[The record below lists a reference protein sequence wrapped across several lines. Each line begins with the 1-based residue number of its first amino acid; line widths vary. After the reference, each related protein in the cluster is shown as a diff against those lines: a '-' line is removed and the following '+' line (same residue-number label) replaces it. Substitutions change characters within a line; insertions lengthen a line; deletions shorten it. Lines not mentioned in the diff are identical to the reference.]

1 MATQNQNLQ
10 SEKEGV
16 KYENIKFL
24 KNLLA
29 SGDDLKSLMPE
40 IKSMKRRIDEAIA
53 RGESLSS
60 SRAEKEPK
68 EQQETVKQVEQPK
81 LVKTEE
87 TTPVQPTVRAE
98 KKPQQPK
105 QSISAQTV
113 KEQKEQR
120 VEMPKQE
127 PKQPQ
132 AQPSKSSP
140 VVEKPTV
147 GSKQTYVPSYIKGV
161 VVPPPKPTIPSRP
174 KKPMNNGNRPE
185 RPNVA
190 RPQGTGFQNSIPRP
204 SSRPSLKLDLP
215 VISKDRSKSFENK
228 RKDSG
233 KVEDKK
239 TMNKRTLIRKGYIQ
253 DDVGEERMG
262 TRKLKNKKQK
272 QEIKYVQPEIKKAV
286 ITTENLTVKILS
298 EKIGK
303 TAQEIIFQLMQLG
316 IICNINSVVDFQ
328 TMELVANVL
337 GVELELKLDK
347 TAEMQLEEAHDEADK
362 EEDLVKRPPV
372 ITVMGHVDHG
382 KTSLLDAIRKTSV
395 ASGEAGGIT
404 QHIGAY
410 TVTLNG
416 SPITFLDTPGHEA
429 FTTMRLRGAMVT
441 DIAVIVVAAD
451 DCIMPQTVEAINHA
465 KAAGV
470 QIIVAVNKIDKP
482 GATPD
487 RVLQQM
493 TDYDLVPEV
502 WGGTVPVCYVSAKT
516 GQGVSELLET
526 ILLVAEVSELKA
538 NPNRMAKGSII
549 EAKLDKGRGPVA
561 TILVQNG
568 TLNVGDNVVAGTVC
582 GKIRNMFDDKGRIV
596 KSAGPSTAVS
606 VLGFEEVPNAGDQMI
621 AAEDASLARK
631 VAEERK
637 LKQKEE
643 IAAQNKPASLDDIFS
658 QLSTGETKELN
669 LIIKADVQG
678 SVEAVKQ
685 SLLKLSSDEVK
696 VKVVHGAVGAI
707 NESDIMLAKT
717 SNAVVIGFNIRPDN
731 NAKVIAE
738 REKID
743 VRTYSIIYE
752 AIDDVE
758 KAIKGMLDPKF
769 KENTLGRAEVRQVYK
784 ITGVGTVAGCM
795 VIDGKIVRNC
805 KVRLL
810 RAGVI
815 IYDGQLSSLKRFKDD
830 VKEVARGYDCGMSIQ
845 NFSDIKE
852 GDVIEAYVM
861 EQINE

>member
-1 MATQNQNLQ
+1 M
-10 SEKEGV
+10 G
-16 KYENIKFL
+16 YI
-24 KNLLA
+24 
-29 SGDDLKSLMPE
+29 DDNGFVIDEDGEVSNRRYKSL
-40 IKSMKRRIDEAIA
+40 KKKKD
-53 RGESLSS
+53 
-60 SRAEKEPK
+60 
-68 EQQETVKQVEQPK
+68 
-81 LVKTEE
+81 
-87 TTPVQPTVRAE
+87 VQAPTQYAKIE
-98 KKPQQPK
+98 
-105 QSISAQTV
+105 
-113 KEQKEQR
+113 
-120 VEMPKQE
+120 
-127 PKQPQ
+127 
-132 AQPSKSSP
+132 
-140 VVEKPTV
+140 
-147 GSKQTYVPSYIKGV
+147 
-161 VVPPPKPTIPSRP
+161 
-174 KKPMNNGNRPE
+174 
-185 RPNVA
+185 
-190 RPQGTGFQNSIPRP
+190 
-204 SSRPSLKLDLP
+204 
-215 VISKDRSKSFENK
+215 
-228 RKDSG
+228 
-233 KVEDKK
+233 
-239 TMNKRTLIRKGYIQ
+239 
-253 DDVGEERMG
+253 
-262 TRKLKNKKQK
+262 
-272 QEIKYVQPEIKKAV
+272 KAV
-286 ITTENLTVKILS
+286 ITSKIVPIKVLS

-303 TAQEIIFQLMQLG
+303 TGTEIIKQLFNLG
-316 IICNINSVVDFQ
+316 IVKTINESIDFE
-328 TMELVANVL
+328 TAELVANEL
-337 GVELELKLDK
+337 GIELELKVDD
-347 TAEMQLEEAHDEADK
+347 TAEESLSKVSADDEND
-362 EEDLVKRPPV
+362 ENLVPRPPV
-372 ITVMGHVDHG
+372 VTIMGHVDHG
-382 KTSLLDAIRKTSV
+382 KTSLLDYIRKANV

>member
-1 MATQNQNLQ
+1 MANVQQNSNDNLA
-10 SEKEGV
+10 G
-16 KYENIKFL
+16 IKL
-24 KNLLA
+24 GQQLLA
-29 SGDDLKSLMPE
+29 SGMDGVKERLKNARAKIDDTKKTLLEAKNNLLE
-40 IKSMKRRIDEAIA
+40 IRKRAEDEAA
-53 RGESLSS
+53 EKL
-60 SRAEKEPK
+60 RAEKEAELLKAAEAERKAK
-68 EQQETVKQVEQPK
+68 EA
-81 LVKTEE
+81 EE
-87 TTPVQPTVRAE
+87 TAAKAKEAEEAE
-98 KKPQQPK
+98 KAASAAAQEEKKEEKVQAEKTVAPTAPAAPKTNPNVQVRVFDDKPQRSQRP
-105 QSISAQTV
+105 QGGAAQ
-113 KEQKEQR
+113 
-120 VEMPKQE
+120 
-127 PKQPQ
+127 
-132 AQPSKSSP
+132 
-140 VVEKPTV
+140 
-147 GSKQTYVPSYIKGV
+147 G
-161 VVPPPKPTIPSRP
+161 SRP
-174 KKPMNNGNRPE
+174 QTG
-185 RPNVA
+185 A
-190 RPQGTGFQNSIPRP
+190 RPQGQSGFGQGRPNAGQRPQTTFAKPTVPPPQPSKPQN
-204 SSRPSLKLDLP
+204 KDFGKK
-215 VISKDRSKSFENK
+215 SKNSDNQQ
-228 RKDSG
+228 
-233 KVEDKK
+233 DKK
-239 TMNKRTLIRKGYIQ
+239 AKDKRTLIRMGYI
-253 DDVGEERMG
+253 DDNGFVMDEDGEVSNR
-262 TRKLKNKKQK
+262 RYKSLKKKK
-272 QEIKYVQPEIKKAV
+272 EVQAPTQYAKIEKAV
-286 ITTENLTVKILS
+286 ITSKIVPIKVLS

-303 TAQEIIFQLMQLG
+303 TGTEIIKQLFNLG
-316 IICNINSVVDFQ
+316 IVKTINESIDFE
-328 TMELVANVL
+328 TAELVANEL
-337 GVELELKLDK
+337 GIELELKVDD
-347 TAEMQLEEAHDEADK
+347 TAEESLSKVSADDEND
-362 EEDLVKRPPV
+362 ENLVPRPPV
-372 ITVMGHVDHG
+372 VTIMGHVDHG
-382 KTSLLDAIRKTSV
+382 KTSLLDYIRKANV

>member
-1 MATQNQNLQ
+1 MYKRQ
-10 SEKEGV
+10 G
-16 KYENIKFL
+16 YI
-24 KNLLA
+24 
-29 SGDDLKSLMPE
+29 DDNGFVIDEDGEVSNRRYKSL
-40 IKSMKRRIDEAIA
+40 KKKKD
-53 RGESLSS
+53 
-60 SRAEKEPK
+60 
-68 EQQETVKQVEQPK
+68 
-81 LVKTEE
+81 
-87 TTPVQPTVRAE
+87 VQAPTQYAKIE
-98 KKPQQPK
+98 
-105 QSISAQTV
+105 
-113 KEQKEQR
+113 
-120 VEMPKQE
+120 
-127 PKQPQ
+127 
-132 AQPSKSSP
+132 
-140 VVEKPTV
+140 
-147 GSKQTYVPSYIKGV
+147 
-161 VVPPPKPTIPSRP
+161 
-174 KKPMNNGNRPE
+174 
-185 RPNVA
+185 
-190 RPQGTGFQNSIPRP
+190 
-204 SSRPSLKLDLP
+204 
-215 VISKDRSKSFENK
+215 
-228 RKDSG
+228 
-233 KVEDKK
+233 
-239 TMNKRTLIRKGYIQ
+239 
-253 DDVGEERMG
+253 
-262 TRKLKNKKQK
+262 
-272 QEIKYVQPEIKKAV
+272 KAV
-286 ITTENLTVKILS
+286 ITSKIVPIKVLS

-303 TAQEIIFQLMQLG
+303 TGTEIIKQLFNLG
-316 IICNINSVVDFQ
+316 IVKTINESIDFE
-328 TMELVANVL
+328 TAELVANEL
-337 GVELELKLDK
+337 GIELELKVDD
-347 TAEMQLEEAHDEADK
+347 TAEESLSKVSADDEND
-362 EEDLVKRPPV
+362 ENLVPRPPV
-372 ITVMGHVDHG
+372 VTIMGHVDHG
-382 KTSLLDAIRKTSV
+382 KTSLLDYIRKANV

-470 QIIVAVNKIDKP
+470 QIIVAVNKIDKL

>member
-1 MATQNQNLQ
+1 M
-10 SEKEGV
+10 G
-16 KYENIKFL
+16 YI
-24 KNLLA
+24 
-29 SGDDLKSLMPE
+29 DDNGFVMDEDGEVSNRRYKSL
-40 IKSMKRRIDEAIA
+40 KKK
-53 RGESLSS
+53 
-60 SRAEKEPK
+60 KE
-68 EQQETVKQVEQPK
+68 VQV
-81 LVKTEE
+81 
-87 TTPVQPTVRAE
+87 PTQYAKIE
-98 KKPQQPK
+98 
-105 QSISAQTV
+105 
-113 KEQKEQR
+113 
-120 VEMPKQE
+120 
-127 PKQPQ
+127 
-132 AQPSKSSP
+132 
-140 VVEKPTV
+140 
-147 GSKQTYVPSYIKGV
+147 
-161 VVPPPKPTIPSRP
+161 
-174 KKPMNNGNRPE
+174 
-185 RPNVA
+185 
-190 RPQGTGFQNSIPRP
+190 
-204 SSRPSLKLDLP
+204 
-215 VISKDRSKSFENK
+215 
-228 RKDSG
+228 
-233 KVEDKK
+233 
-239 TMNKRTLIRKGYIQ
+239 
-253 DDVGEERMG
+253 
-262 TRKLKNKKQK
+262 
-272 QEIKYVQPEIKKAV
+272 KAV
-286 ITTENLTVKILS
+286 ITSKIVPIKVLS

-303 TAQEIIFQLMQLG
+303 TGTEIIKQLFNLG
-316 IICNINSVVDFQ
+316 IVKTINESIDFE
-328 TMELVANVL
+328 TAELVANEL
-337 GVELELKLDK
+337 GIELELKVDD
-347 TAEMQLEEAHDEADK
+347 TAEESLSKVSADDEND
-362 EEDLVKRPPV
+362 ENLVPRPPV
-372 ITVMGHVDHG
+372 VTIMGHVDHG
-382 KTSLLDAIRKTSV
+382 KTSLLDYIRKANV

-568 TLNVGDNVVAGTVC
+568 TLHVGDNVVAGTVC

-606 VLGFEEVPNAGDQMI
+606 VLGFEEVPNAGDQLI

-643 IAAQNKPASLDDIFS
+643 SAAQNKPASLDDIFS

-707 NESDIMLAKT
+707 NESDIMLAKPQTPSLSAST
-717 SNAVVIGFNIRPDN
+717 SGRITTQRSLP
-731 NAKVIAE
+731 NAKN
-738 REKID
+738 R
-743 VRTYSIIYE
+743 RQNLQYHLRSHRRRG
-752 AIDDVE
+752 

>member
-1 MATQNQNLQ
+1 MANVQNNSNDNLA
-10 SEKEGV
+10 
-16 KYENIKFL
+16 NIKL
-24 KNLLA
+24 GQQLLA
-29 SGDDLKSLMPE
+29 SGLDGVKERIKNARAKIDDTKKMLAEAKNNLLEIQRRAQDEEAARIKAAEEAELK
-40 IKSMKRRIDEAIA
+40 KQEAERLA
-53 RGESLSS
+53 
-60 SRAEKEPK
+60 AETSAQKEAEEKAAAKAEEAEAPA
-68 EQQETVKQVEQPK
+68 
-81 LVKTEE
+81 LKTESAQPVAAK
-87 TTPVQPTVRAE
+87 TPASTPNVQVRVFDDAP
-98 KKPQQPK
+98 KAPRKPQTSVQ
-105 QSISAQTV
+105 
-113 KEQKEQR
+113 
-120 VEMPKQE
+120 
-127 PKQPQ
+127 QPQ
-132 AQPSKSSP
+132 NGAKRPQGQDFRAQSKP
-140 VVEKPTV
+140 NAPQRPQGGFQKVA
-147 GSKQTYVPSYIKGV
+147 
-161 VVPPPKPTIPSRP
+161 VPPPQPP
-174 KKPMNNGNRPE
+174 KQQNKDFGKKAKNSDN
-185 RPNVA
+185 
-190 RPQGTGFQNSIPRP
+190 QG
-204 SSRPSLKLDLP
+204 
-215 VISKDRSKSFENK
+215 
-228 RKDSG
+228 
-233 KVEDKK
+233 DKK
-239 TMNKRTLIRKGYIQ
+239 AKDKRTLIRMGYITEGGFVM
-253 DDVGEERMG
+253 DEDGEVSNR
-262 TRKLKNKKQK
+262 RYKSLKKKK
-272 QEIKYVQPEIKKAV
+272 EVQAPVQHVKIEKAV
-286 ITTENLTVKILS
+286 ITSKIVPIKVLS

-303 TAQEIIFQLMQLG
+303 TGTEIIKQLFLLG
-316 IICNINSVVDFQ
+316 IVKTINESIDFE
-328 TMELVANVL
+328 TAELVSNEL
-337 GVELELKLDK
+337 GIELELKVDD
-347 TAEMQLEEAHDEADK
+347 TAEESLTKFSAD
-362 EEDLVKRPPV
+362 DDTDDNLVARPPV
-372 ITVMGHVDHG
+372 VTIMGHVDHG
-382 KTSLLDAIRKTSV
+382 KTSLLDYIRKANV

-410 TVTLNG
+410 TVSLNG

-470 QIIVAVNKIDKP
+470 NIVVAVNKIDKP

-526 ILLVAEVSELKA
+526 ILLVAEVAELKA

-549 EAKLDKGRGPVA
+549 EARLDKGRGPVA

-568 TLNVGDNVVAGTVC
+568 TLHVGDNVVAGTVC

-596 KSAGPSTAVS
+596 KSAGPSMAVS
-606 VLGFEEVPNAGDQMI
+606 VLGFEEVPNAGDQML
-621 AAEDASLARK
+621 AVEDASLARK

-637 LKQKEE
+637 LKLKEE
-643 IAAQNKPASLDDIFS
+643 AAQQSKPTSLDDIFS

-685 SLLKLSSDEVK
+685 SLLKLSGDEVK
-696 VKVVHGAVGAI
+696 VNVVHGAVGAI
-707 NESDIMLAKT
+707 NESDVMLAKT

-731 NAKVIAE
+731 NAKIIAE

-743 VRTYSIIYE
+743 IRTYSIIYE

-784 ITGVGTVAGCM
+784 ITGVGAVAGCM
-795 VIDGKIVRNC
+795 VIDGKVTRNS

-810 RAGVI
+810 RQGVI
-815 IYDGQLSSLKRFKDD
+815 IYDGALSSLKRFKDD